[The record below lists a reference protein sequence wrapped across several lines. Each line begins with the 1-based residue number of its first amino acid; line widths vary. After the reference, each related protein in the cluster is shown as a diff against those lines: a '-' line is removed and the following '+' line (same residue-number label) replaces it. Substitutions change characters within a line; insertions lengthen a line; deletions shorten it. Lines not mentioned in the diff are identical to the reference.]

1 MSRKLCV
8 TAAAMAA
15 VLTVAGTGRLGGM
28 TSASASAR
36 APSPSPAVP
45 VTIGGKVV
53 RLDLKTQYLR
63 GLGVFGLVR
72 ASSRQPSGE
81 NTRTSLARR
90 QNSLL

>member
-1 MSRKLCV
+1 MSRNLCV
-8 TAAAMAA
+8 TAAVMAA
-15 VLTVAGTGRLGGM
+15 MLTVAGTGRLGGT
-28 TSASASAR
+28 TSASASVR
-36 APSPSPAVP
+36 TPSPRPAMP

-63 GLGVFGLVR
+63 RFGGFGLVR
-72 ASSRQPSGE
+72 ASSQQPSAE